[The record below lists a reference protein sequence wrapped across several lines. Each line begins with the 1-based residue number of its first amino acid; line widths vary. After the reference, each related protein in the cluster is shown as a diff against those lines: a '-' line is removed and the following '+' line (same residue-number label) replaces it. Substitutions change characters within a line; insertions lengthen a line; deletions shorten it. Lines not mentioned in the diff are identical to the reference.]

1 MDRFHPA
8 GRTLAATDS
17 RRERAMSLD
26 EHPAQTGHSPSR
38 PPGRGRGERL
48 VIIVGVLITVLSVVG
63 ILAILTGGDDKPA
76 AAPPV
81 PSAPAMTSPAPE
93 PVISVP
99 PKPEDVAADAAKA
112 AFLEY
117 LRVTDQVAQGGYR
130 NLEPYDAVAI
140 SPERSELAVEA
151 RRSAGV
157 RTTGNAEVVT
167 LGVRSVTLTTDPERA
182 FSEVRLQGCLDVQ
195 GVKAFRAD
203 GSSAVTADRLPRI
216 GVEVL
221 VQMVPASSFNEPGRR
236 DGWYVA
242 KVEYPGGG
250 TAC

>member
-1 MDRFHPA
+1 
-8 GRTLAATDS
+8 
-17 RRERAMSLD
+17 MSLD
-26 EHPAQTGHSPSR
+26 EHPAQTGHSPGR

-48 VIIVGVLITVLSVVG
+48 VIIVGVLIAVLSVVG
-63 ILAILTGGDDKPA
+63 ILAILTGGDDKPTT
-76 AAPPV
+76 APPV
-81 PSAPAMTSPAPE
+81 PSAPAMTSPTPE

-117 LRVTDQVAQGGYR
+117 LRVTDQVAQGGYT

-140 SPERSELAVEA
+140 SPERSVLALQA
-151 RRSAGV
+151 RRSASV
-157 RTTGNAEVVT
+157 RSTGDTVAVT
-167 LGVRSVTLTTDPERA
+167 IGVRSVTLTTDPEQA
-182 FSEVRLQGCLDVQ
+182 FSEVRLQSCLDVQ
-195 GVKAFRAD
+195 AVEAFKVD

-216 GVEVL
+216 AVEVL

-236 DGWYVA
+236 GGWYVA